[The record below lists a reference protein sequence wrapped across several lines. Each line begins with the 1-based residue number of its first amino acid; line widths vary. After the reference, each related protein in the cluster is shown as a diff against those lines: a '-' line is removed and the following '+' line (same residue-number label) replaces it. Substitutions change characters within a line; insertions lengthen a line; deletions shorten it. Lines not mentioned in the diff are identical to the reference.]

1 MSQNNHRYAS
11 NNKYF
16 NCPPRMA
23 DGRHFTDY
31 RPNCDLNQFSNITN
45 EYRNNLINNA
55 ESIME
60 NNKKLS
66 LYKNGDGCME
76 PYNLGTMLPEQTNV
90 VCDAEKCQL
99 MMNNTNGL
107 GQDYMLQNPKHL
119 LYPQCFLKNI

>member
-1 MSQNNHRYAS
+1 MSQNNNQYAS

-31 RPNCDLNQFSNITN
+31 RPNCDLNQFSNVTSN

-60 NNKKLS
+60 NNRKLIIKKL
-66 LYKNGDGCME
+66 LCKCVEGYDV
-76 PYNLGTMLPEQTNV
+76 GTMLPEQTNV

-99 MMNNTNGL
+99 MMNNADGL
-107 GQDYMLQNPKHL
+107 RTR
-119 LYPQCFLKNI
+119 